1 MQMCYNNNRKRKGKV
16 IKMNE
21 TKVLVFD
28 MDGTIADLYGV
39 QGWLQDLRAENPR
52 PYLMAK
58 AMYDKMVLN
67 EILALLKAQ
76 GWTVVVTTWLAKDST
91 ENYKN
96 LVRQAKLEWLA
107 QQEFPFDEIHLV
119 QYGTTKANCTRKL
132 GGYQILIDDNEQVRK
147 GWHLGGTINAN
158 ENILEKLVDLLLTE

>member
-1 MQMCYNNNRKRKGKV
+1 MK
-16 IKMNE
+16 E

-39 QGWLQDLRAENPR
+39 QGWLEDLRNENAR
-52 PYLMAK
+52 PYKVAK
-58 AMYDKMVLN
+58 AIYDKMVLN

-76 GWTVVVTTWLAKDST
+76 GWKVVVTTWLAKDST
-91 ENYKN
+91 EYYKD
-96 LVRQAKLEWLA
+96 LVRKAKLEWLA
-107 QQEFPFDEIHLV
+107 EQEFPFDEIHLV

-132 GGYQILIDDNEQVRK
+132 GGYQILVDDNEQVRK
-147 GWHLGGTINAN
+147 GWTLGNTINAN